1 MSFGTIFF
9 IVLAAIVLFQL
20 RNVLGRRTGSERPPF
35 DPYSRSETPREEAA
49 SNGNVVTL
57 PSRRVEESDGVPAR
71 VLYEK
76 IDKIATPGSPLNGE
90 LRKIRDA
97 DPEFDP
103 AEFLDGAKIAYEMI
117 VNGFADGDKR
127 VLKGLLSPDVYAD
140 FERAITER
148 EAAGQKMSSSFVGID
163 DAKIVAAEMKDREA
177 QITVRF
183 VSQLISATLGP
194 NGELVDGDPEAVV
207 EVRDIWSFAR
217 DIRSRDPNWK
227 LVGTESDE
235 A

>member
-20 RNVLGRRTGSERPPF
+20 RNVLGRRTGNERPPF
-35 DPYSRSETPREEAA
+35 DPYSRTETSREEAA
-49 SNGNVVTL
+49 TNGNVVTL
-57 PSRRVEESDGVPAR
+57 PSRRSEDDEGVPAR

-76 IDKIATPGSPLNGE
+76 VDKVATPGTPLNAE
-90 LRKIRDA
+90 LRKMRDA

-103 AEFLDGAKIAYEMI
+103 IEFLDGAKIAYEMI
-117 VNGFADGDKR
+117 VTGFADGDR
-127 VLKGLLSPDVYAD
+127 RLLKGLLSPDVFAD
-140 FERAITER
+140 FDKAIGERD
-148 EAAGQKMSSSFVGID
+148 AAGQKMNSSFVGID
-163 DAKIVAAEMKDREA
+163 DAKIVAAELKEREA

-183 VSQLISATLGP
+183 VSQLISATLAPDGAV
-194 NGELVDGDPEAVV
+194 VDGDPEAVV
-207 EVRDIWSFAR
+207 EVRDVWSFAR
-217 DIRSRDPNWK
+217 DIKSRDPNWK

>member
-35 DPYSRSETPREEAA
+35 DPYTRTEARREETA

-57 PSRRVEESDGVPAR
+57 PNRRSEEGEGVPTR
-71 VLYEK
+71 ILYEK
-76 IDKIATPGSPLNGE
+76 IDKVATPGSPLNAE
-90 LRKIRDA
+90 LRKMRDV

-103 AEFLDGAKIAYEMI
+103 VEFLEGAKIAYEMI
-117 VNGFADGDKR
+117 VNGFADGDRR
-127 VLKGLLSPDVYAD
+127 VLKGLLSADVYAD
-140 FERAITER
+140 FEKAITER
-148 EAAGQKMSSSFVGID
+148 ETAGHKMNSSFVGIG
-163 DAKIVAAEMKDREA
+163 DAKIVAAEMKERDA
-177 QITVRF
+177 HITVRF
-183 VSQLISATLGP
+183 VSQLISATVGA
-194 NGELVDGDPEAVV
+194 NGEVIDGDPESVV
-207 EVRDIWSFAR
+207 EVRDVWTFAR

-235 A
+235 V